1 MVKYPQNSQNSK
13 FAMSLQYHK
22 NEVRDEVDFLH
33 PDKHQSFLQVDFNT
47 LDIQD
52 FYKWYYHYWWTWS
65 SILKILKVTSLQYLY
80 NIWKKVSNGV
90 HFLLAGKHQN
100 FYKLALS
107 FLMKV
112 ARNVQSTQNRK
123 LVNVLQ
129 YVKKKVLQ
137 MLLCSIVMQNI
148 QILYEVP
155 AIFVVICFGRL
166 WSKMHVVF

>member
-1 MVKYPQNSQNSK
+1 M
-13 FAMSLQYHK
+13 
-22 NEVRDEVDFLH
+22 
-33 PDKHQSFLQVDFNT
+33 
-47 LDIQD
+47 
-52 FYKWYYHYWWTWS
+52 
-65 SILKILKVTSLQYLY
+65 
-80 NIWKKVSNGV
+80 
-90 HFLLAGKHQN
+90 LAGKHQN

-148 QILYEVP
+148 QILYGVP
-155 AIFVVICFGRL
+155 AIFVVICFGWL